1 MFKSYYGLKFNPFD
15 KAIDITSIYESH
27 DIKELGARFKYLQ
40 STRGIFLLTGEP
52 GTGKSTA
59 LRRFATSLNPSL
71 YKVCYFPLSTV
82 TVMDFYRGLLFELG
96 EIPSCKKVTM
106 FKQIQ
111 ESILSLYHEQKI
123 TPVIILDEV
132 QMLSNSILEELRL
145 VFNFKMDSENPY
157 ILILSGQST
166 LRNKLQLSIN
176 TPLRQR
182 ISIKHSMQGLKKE
195 ELNEY
200 ISSLLKAA
208 GNTNDIFTPQAIEV
222 IYSLSKGVPRI
233 INNIATAS
241 LMYGCATKKDYI
253 DEEAVYQGQK
263 DFEL

>member
-1 MFKSYYGLKFNPFD
+1 MFKSYYGLKINPFE
-15 KAIDITSIYESH
+15 KSIDITNIYESR
-27 DIKELGARFKYLQ
+27 DIKELGARFKYILN
-40 STRGIFLLTGEP
+40 TRGIFLLTGEP
-52 GTGKSTA
+52 GTGKSTS
-59 LRRFATSLNPSL
+59 LRKFASSLNPSL

-96 EIPSCKKVTM
+96 EMPSCKKVTM

-111 ESILSLYHEQKI
+111 ESIMSLYHEQKVL
-123 TPVIILDEV
+123 PVIILDEV

-145 VFNFKMDSENPY
+145 LFNFKMDSENPY

-166 LRNKLQLSIN
+166 LKNKLQLSIN

-182 ISIKHSMQGLKKE
+182 ISIKHAMQGIEKE
-195 ELNEY
+195 ELHGY
-200 ISSLLKAA
+200 ISSLLNAA
-208 GNTNDIFTPQAIEV
+208 GNTNDIFTPQAVEV

-233 INNIATAS
+233 INNIVTAS
-241 LMYGCATKKDYI
+241 LMYGCATKKDCI

-263 DFEL
+263 DFEI

>member
-1 MFKSYYGLKFNPFD
+1 MLFVLLMIRRPPRSTQSRSSAASDVYKRQQQRNKTEANLMFKIKDKEISYL
-15 KAIDITSIYESH
+15 
-27 DIKELGARFKYLQ
+27 ELGGGVVDIASLGLRLALWSLQ
-40 STRGIFLLTGEP
+40 SKR
-52 GTGKSTA
+52 S
-59 LRRFATSLNPSL
+59 R
-71 YKVCYFPLSTV
+71 
-82 TVMDFYRGLLFELG
+82 
-96 EIPSCKKVTM
+96 
-106 FKQIQ
+106 
-111 ESILSLYHEQKI
+111 
-123 TPVIILDEV
+123 PVIILDEV

-145 VFNFKMDSENPY
+145 LFNFKMDSENTY

-166 LRNKLQLSIN
+166 LRSKLQLSIN
-176 TPLRQR
+176 APLRQR

-222 IYSLSKGVPRI
+222 IYSLSKGVPRL
-233 INNIATAS
+233 INNIAIAS
-241 LMYGCATKKDYI
+241 LMYGCATKKDFI